1 MTLSHPVWRSLLYVP
16 ANNPRFIAKAHLRGA
31 DGIILD
37 LEDSVPN
44 SKLPS
49 ARDGLRDAAASAS
62 QGGAHVLIRINAPDD
77 LAADDIDAAVFDGVA
92 AILVTKARDADH
104 VRAISAR
111 VAMREADAG
120 ITSGTIRLV
129 PMIETAA
136 AYFKAVEIGAADP
149 RNVAM
154 SLGGEDFAADMGLV
168 PGADTLTL
176 AKQQVA
182 IAARA
187 TGLMPMGLL
196 GTVTDF
202 LNLDGIKF
210 AAEKARRF
218 GMEGASCVHPSNVPI
233 LNAAFS
239 PSPAE
244 IDNARR
250 VVAAYTDATAK
261 GSGAITVDGKMV
273 DVPVVQRAEKTL
285 LRWAAIEGR
294 ATAG

>member
-1 MTLSHPVWRSLLYVP
+1 MVSMTTTHATATATATATFASTASSSTP
-16 ANNPRFIAKAHLRGA
+16 AVFVDENTKVICQGLTGKNGTFHTEQAIAYGTNMV
-31 DGIILD
+31 GG
-37 LEDSVPN
+37 VTPN
-44 SKLPS
+44 K
-49 ARDGLRDAAASAS
+49 
-62 QGGAHVLIRINAPDD
+62 GGAEHLGLP
-77 LAADDIDAAVFDGVA
+77 VFDGVA
-92 AILVTKARDADH
+92 AILVTKARDANH

-111 VAMREADAG
+111 VAEREADAG
-120 ITSGTIRLV
+120 MKLGAIRLV

-154 SLGGEDFAADMGLV
+154 NLGGEDFAADMGLA
-168 PGADTLTL
+168 PGADTLAL

-187 TGLMPMGLL
+187 TGLMPMGLM
-196 GTVTDF
+196 GTVADF
-202 LNLDGIKF
+202 RDLEGIKV
-210 AAEKARRF
+210 AAETARRF

-239 PSPAE
+239 PSSEE

-261 GSGAITVDGKMV
+261 GTEPSGV
-273 DVPVVQRAEKTL
+273 
-285 LRWAAIEGR
+285 
-294 ATAG
+294 